1 MSNDYELPPMPP
13 LPYSGLGLYD
23 YECDGEGGG
32 FGVGYD
38 NDDMER
44 YAREYALLAVQRE
57 RERIESSAV
66 VQYLYGADLLDGRG
80 FGDGPPDG
88 KPRYWWRSQLRATIR
103 KG

>member
-1 MSNDYELPPMPP
+1 MSNDYELPPMPQAVDVTP
-13 LPYSGLGLYD
+13 VSWSNLFSAD
-23 YECDGEGGG
+23 Q
-32 FGVGYD
+32 
-38 NDDMER
+38 M
-44 YAREYALLAVQRE
+44 REYALLAVQRE
-57 RERIESSAV
+57 RERIEASQV